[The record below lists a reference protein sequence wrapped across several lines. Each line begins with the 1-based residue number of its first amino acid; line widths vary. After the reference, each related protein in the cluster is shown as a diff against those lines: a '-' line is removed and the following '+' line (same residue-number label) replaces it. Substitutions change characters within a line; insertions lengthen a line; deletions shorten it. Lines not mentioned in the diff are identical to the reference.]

1 MLFLP
6 LLLVVPCELK
16 SLTNEKDIVAPTEL
30 KSFTNEKD
38 IVAPT
43 ELKSFANEKAAVVP
57 TDTIHLPDVV
67 VSASRFDLR
76 DDEFPSVVR
85 RIRSVDVT
93 PRTNATV
100 GNLLNTYAGATLR
113 SYGSGAVQTVALQG
127 FSSSQL
133 LVLWNGIPLN
143 HPMLGLTDL
152 SLYPV
157 LLIDELVLNSSQGSA
172 ESGGTALGGVVMLN
186 QYPSNESYQQVK
198 FESGSYGLR
207 GYNALVS
214 TSVQNMRL
222 NVGYTHHTSTNDF
235 EYRDITMNPPI
246 TRNRTNAS
254 RLLHSLVL
262 NSRLT
267 HNKTVHSSGIWLT
280 DVVAKTPGPII
291 TPTASANQNDQ
302 IVRVSHKFDR
312 IVSTKLV
319 HSGNAY
325 FSAHQLDYID
335 PNANI
340 ESLSQTQT
348 FGMQTEGRYSQRP
361 NLQLRGGIGT
371 DIAWLN
377 STEYVAPHTEHYFVF
392 MSNYWR
398 PVERIGVLTTTRY
411 DIYNRF
417 KNAVSASFGIN
428 SILYKERLRAY
439 VNVSR
444 NYAPPT
450 FNDLYWPGLGN
461 PDLVPETSLKIEAGT
476 VISSENMQFDVN
488 AFRNQIGNGIQW
500 LPREGSSFRPY
511 NIKSVLSRGVS
522 FNGDADVSVGAV
534 AANLHIGYAFIRSTY
549 LESRFSGDQAV
560 GLQVVYQ
567 PEHRIVSRLSLKYRD
582 MAIYT
587 SHQFTSERFAT
598 EDHSFSLDPFQTI
611 DIGLR
616 HHIAIKRYAIETSI
630 SAENITNTEY
640 SQIRWYPMPGRTW
653 HFSISIKHK

>member
-1 MLFLP
+1 MNKTYAYLSRYAYLLLLP
-6 LLLVVPCELK
+6 LLLATPC
-16 SLTNEKDIVAPTEL
+16 EL
-30 KSFTNEKD
+30 KSFTNETAIVMPTVLKSFTNETA
-38 IVAPT
+38 IVAP
-43 ELKSFANEKAAVVP
+43 A
-57 TDTIHLPDVV
+57 DTIRLPDVV

-85 RIRSVDVT
+85 RIGALDLS
-93 PRTNATV
+93 PKTNATV
-100 GNLLNTYAGATLR
+100 GNLLNSYAGATLR

-152 SLYPV
+152 SLYPA

-207 GYNALVS
+207 GYNALIS
-214 TSVQNMRL
+214 TSVQNLRL
-222 NVGYTHHTSTNDF
+222 NVGYTHHAATNDF
-235 EYRDITMNPPI
+235 EYRDITMNPPV
-246 TRNRTNAS
+246 TKNRTNAS
-254 RLLHSLVL
+254 RSLHSLVL

-267 HNKTVHSSGIWLT
+267 YNNTVHSSGIWLT

-302 IVRVSHKFDR
+302 IARVSHKFDS
-312 IVSTKLV
+312 VVNSKFV

-335 PNANI
+335 PNADI

-348 FGMQTEGRYSQRP
+348 FGMQTEGRYTP
-361 NLQLRGGIGT
+361 KPELQLRAGVGT

-377 STEYVAPHTEHYFVF
+377 STEYEAPHTEHFFVF

-398 PVERIGVLTTTRY
+398 PVERIGVLSTTRY
-411 DIYNRF
+411 DVYNRF
-417 KNAVSASFGIN
+417 KNAISTSLGIN
-428 SILYKERLRAY
+428 SILYKDRLRAY

-461 PDLVPETSLKIEAGT
+461 PDLVPETSFKIEAGT
-476 VISSENMQFDVN
+476 VFSSEYMQFDVN

-511 NIKSVLSRGVS
+511 NVKSVLSRGVS
-522 FNGDADVSVGAV
+522 INGDADVNVGAV
-534 AANLHIGYAFIRSTY
+534 AANFHIGYAFIRSIY
-549 LESRFSGDQAV
+549 AESRFTGDQAV

-567 PEHRIVSRLSLKYRD
+567 PEHRTVTRLSLKYRD

-587 SHQFTSERFAT
+587 AHQFTSERFAT

-640 SQIRWYPMPGRTW
+640 SQIRWYPMPVRTW
-653 HFSISIKHK
+653 HFSISIKHQ